1 MRARIPPRRVPWFRL
16 HYDGIAHSLLSF
28 VPTKLNVAK
37 SFFVEV
43 AAKQYELVDR
53 W

>member
-1 MRARIPPRRVPWFRL
+1 MGTGHPPRLVPWFRL
-16 HYDGIAHSLLSF
+16 HYDGIAHSLMPF

-37 SFFVEV
+37 SFFVDV
-43 AAKQYELVDR
+43 ATKENELVLF